1 MPDVLKWA
9 LDHKSYWL
17 EPIDQHLEPSKRASS
32 EVRPNLRRFNP
43 GGGGALAPRRR
54 IVGVSRTM
62 WQDLS
67 NDPEQL
73 PRFADTLRLFSR
85 RLGWE
90 FGAFCAWVAV
100 EAELV
105 AGTMVI
111 VDVGRS
117 HRPVS
122 CAVARQLLD
131 LGLVVR
137 LSEDAVLEGWE
148 EIECA

>member
-1 MPDVLKWA
+1 
-9 LDHKSYWL
+9 
-17 EPIDQHLEPSKRASS
+17 
-32 EVRPNLRRFNP
+32 
-43 GGGGALAPRRR
+43 
-54 IVGVSRTM
+54 M
-62 WQDLS
+62 WQDSS

-105 AGTMVI
+105 AGAMVI

-117 HRPVS
+117 HRPF
-122 CAVARQLLD
+122 
-131 LGLVVR
+131 LV
-137 LSEDAVLEGWE
+137 LSPASFWTWSSLFG
-148 EIECA
+148 